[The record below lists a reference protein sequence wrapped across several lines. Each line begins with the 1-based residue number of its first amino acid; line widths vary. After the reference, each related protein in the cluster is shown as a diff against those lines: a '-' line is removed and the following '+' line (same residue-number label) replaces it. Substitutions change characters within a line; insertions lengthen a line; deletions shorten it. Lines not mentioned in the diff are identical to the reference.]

1 MQLQPQGPCNRGMQ
15 VSKAN
20 IFSGLD
26 FFCKGGK
33 WEALGGKIRDEVDL
47 RKSLE
52 VHGVSLF

>member
-1 MQLQPQGPCNRGMQ
+1 M
-15 VSKAN
+15 SKAN

-26 FFCKGGK
+26 IFCKGGK
-33 WEALGGKIRDEVDL
+33 WETLGDKIRDEVDL